1 MDDIIVFHKL
11 SKDELK
17 EIVTMMV
24 NKLTQRLS
32 EQDIQIEVTDKAKEV
47 IAEEG
52 YDPEY
57 GARPLIRAIQKQLK
71 II

>member
-32 EQDIQIEVTDKAKEV
+32 EQDIQIEVTDKAKS
-47 IAEEG
+47 
-52 YDPEY
+52 YC
-57 GARPLIRAIQKQLK
+57 
-71 II
+71 

>member
-57 GARPLIRAIQKQLK
+57 GARPLIRAIQNS
-71 II
+71 